1 MHFNFLKSI
10 INNTNK
16 INRDDEFE
24 KLISLIYTL
33 QVIFTTTSVIF
44 FLILKLKL

>member
-1 MHFNFLKSI
+1 MYFNFLKSI

-16 INRDDEFE
+16 INRDNDFE

-33 QVIFTTTSVIF
+33 QVIHDHKCDIF
-44 FLILKLKL
+44 LHFKT